1 MSYGVITAMAD
12 SLDYEISGLQELRDK
27 LTKLSDTTQ
36 GKGGSFALRKAAN
49 LVRDVAINNAR
60 VIDDPKTSPKISENI
75 AVRKSSKRSTAK
87 GDIKF
92 RVGVLG
98 GARDYSAYGEITTGK
113 NASQNP
119 GGDTFYWRFIE
130 FGTQKQ
136 PARPFMQPA
145 LQQNIG
151 PATDMFIHEW
161 GKAADRAI
169 KRGK

>member
-1 MSYGVITAMAD
+1 MAD
-12 SLDYEISGLQELRDK
+12 SLDYEITGLDELRAR
-27 LTKLSDTTQ
+27 LGKLSETTQ

-49 LVRDVAINNAR
+49 LVKSIAAKNASI
-60 VIDDPKTSPKISENI
+60 IDDPQTSQNISENI
-75 AVRKSSKRSTAK
+75 AVRKASKRSTAR
-87 GDIKF
+87 GEIKY

-130 FGTQKQ
+130 FGTEKQ
-136 PARPFMQPA
+136 SARPFMRPA
-145 LQQNIG
+145 LQDSVG
-151 PATDMFIHEW
+151 PATNTFIMEW